1 MFLNYT
7 MIPGIKYRRRL
18 FQLPLVKKKHLW
30 QIVKMVRQALFEVIT
45 IDVGTATM
53 AFCRQGKRLGS
64 TSNTTEKEG
73 LCGQGAGG

>member
-1 MFLNYT
+1 
-7 MIPGIKYRRRL
+7 
-18 FQLPLVKKKHLW
+18 
-30 QIVKMVRQALFEVIT
+30 MVRQALFEVIT